1 MSPPQPADWHQRLA
15 HVLVDTSPDGLVAV
29 SDDAQV
35 LFWNHGAETIFGYS
49 HEEAV
54 GCSLFDLIVS
64 PDRLEEE
71 RRFLAETI
79 EAGFAATESVR
90 RRKDG
95 ALVHAN
101 VTTKVVRDTS
111 SHVEYIVLSHKDV
124 TAIRSLHEAAR
135 IQARFGSL
143 LESAPDAIVVVNLFG
158 RIVLVNAQTERTF
171 GHRRDE
177 LLGKPLEILMPERFR
192 GSHIRH
198 RAGYFTDPRT
208 RSMGTGFQL
217 FGLRK
222 DGTEF
227 PAEISLSPLE
237 TEEGVLAMSAIRDI
251 TERKRAEEALEE
263 KTRALA
269 VAQEELVRRERL
281 ATMGHLAGSV
291 SHELRNPLGVI
302 KNSVYY
308 LKMVVP
314 EEERVRKHLDILERE
329 VATAT
334 RIITGMLDFARTTP
348 ATRVITDLNALV
360 RDELDRLLVPDSIRV
375 ERELTENLGSIMV
388 DPDQIRL
395 ILNNL
400 LSNAIQAMLES
411 GTLSVRTRPLPDG
424 LEVTVEDTGSGI
436 APDHVERI
444 FEPLFTTKSK
454 GIGLGLALAKRLAE
468 ANGGNIRVESALGQG
483 SRFIVELGRETDP

>member
-1 MSPPQPADWHQRLA
+1 MAARPVDWHERLA
-15 HVLVDTSPDGLVAV
+15 RVLVDASPDALVAV

-35 LFWNHGAETIFGYS
+35 LFWNPGAEAIFGYS
-49 HEEAV
+49 REEAV
-54 GCSLFDLIVS
+54 GRSLFDLIVS
-64 PDRLEEE
+64 PDRREEE
-71 RRFLAETI
+71 SRFLAETI
-79 EAGFAATESVR
+79 EAGSAATESVR

-95 ALVHAN
+95 ALVHVNIAS
-101 VTTKVVRDTS
+101 TAIRDTS
-111 SHVEYIVLSHKDV
+111 SRVEYIVLTHKDV

-135 IQARFGSL
+135 IQARFGGL
-143 LESAPDAIVVVNLFG
+143 LEFAPDAIVVVNLFG
-158 RIVLVNAQTERTF
+158 HIVLVNAQTERLF

-177 LLGKPLEILMPERFR
+177 LLGKSLEILVPGRFR
-192 GSHIRH
+192 GSHVRH

-208 RSMGTGFQL
+208 RAMGTGFEL

-227 PAEISLSPLE
+227 PVEISLSPLE
-237 TEEGVLAMSAIRDI
+237 TEDGMLAMSAIRDI
-251 TERKRAEEALEE
+251 TDRKRAQEALEE
-263 KTRALA
+263 KTRALGA
-269 VAQEELVRRERL
+269 AQEELVRRERL

-314 EEERVRKHLDILERE
+314 EEEGVRKHLSILERE

-348 ATRVITDLNALV
+348 TTRVPTDLNGLV

-375 ERELTENLGSIMV
+375 ELELTENPRPVMV

-400 LSNAIQAMLES
+400 ISNALQAMPEGGAMSL
-411 GTLSVRTRPLPDG
+411 RTRSLPDG
-424 LEVTVEDTGSGI
+424 LEITVADTGSGI
-436 APDHVERI
+436 APDHLERI

-454 GIGLGLALAKRLAE
+454 GIGLGLSLARRLAE
-468 ANGGNIRVESALGQG
+468 ANGGSIWVESTLGSG
-483 SRFIVELGRETDP
+483 SRFTVELGRETAP

>member
-1 MSPPQPADWHQRLA
+1 MAARPVDWHQRLA
-15 HVLVDTSPDGLVAV
+15 HALVDVSTDALVAV

-35 LFWNHGAETIFGYS
+35 LFWHQGAETIFGYS
-49 HEEAV
+49 REEAV
-54 GCSLFDLIVS
+54 GRSLFDLIAS
-64 PDRLEEE
+64 PDRLAEE
-71 RRFLAETI
+71 RRVLAGAIAT
-79 EAGFAATESVR
+79 GRAATESVR

-95 ALVHAN
+95 ALVHVN
-101 VTTKVVRDTS
+101 VTITAIRDTS
-111 SHVEYIVLSHKDV
+111 HHLEYIVLAHKDV

-135 IQARFGSL
+135 IQARFGEL
-143 LESAPDAIVVVNLFG
+143 LEFAPDAIVLVNLFG
-158 RIVLVNAQTERTF
+158 RIVLVNAQTERLF
-171 GHRRDE
+171 GHRRDD
-177 LLGKPLEILMPERFR
+177 LLGTALEILVPERFR
-192 GSHIRH
+192 GGHVRH
-198 RAGYFTDPRT
+198 LAEYFTDPRT
-208 RSMGTGFQL
+208 RAMGAGFPL

-222 DGTEF
+222 NGSEF

-237 TEEGVLAMSAIRDI
+237 TEEGVLVMSAIRDI
-251 TERKRAEEALEE
+251 TDRKRAQEALEE
-263 KTRALA
+263 KTRALEA
-269 VAQEELVRRERL
+269 AQEELVRRERL

-314 EEERVRKHLDILERE
+314 DDERVRKHLSILERE

-348 ATRVITDLNALV
+348 ATRVPTDLSDLV

-375 ERELTENLGSIMV
+375 ELELTENLRPVMV

-395 ILNNL
+395 VLNNL
-400 LSNAIQAMLES
+400 LSNAIQAMPE
-411 GTLSVRTRPLPDG
+411 GGALSVRTGSLPDG
-424 LEVTVEDTGSGI
+424 LEITVADTGSGI
-436 APDHVERI
+436 APDHLEHI

-468 ANGGNIRVESALGQG
+468 ANGGSIWVESTLGRG
-483 SRFIVELGRETDP
+483 SRFTVELGRETAP